1 MTYQEECQKVM
12 KVYNEKYE
20 LLLKKYAN
28 ELRKLGA
35 DGKFTTESNKISKEC
50 NQKIKELKIKYNME

>member
-1 MTYQEECQKVM
+1 M
-12 KVYNEKYE
+12 KIYNEKYE

-35 DGKFTTESNKISKEC
+35 DGEFTTESNKISKEC
-50 NQKIKELKIKYNME
+50 DQKIKELKIKYNIE

>member
-1 MTYQEECQKVM
+1 MKYQEECQKVM
-12 KVYNEKYE
+12 KIYNEKYE

-35 DGKFTTESNKISKEC
+35 DGEFTTESNKISKEC
-50 NQKIKELKIKYNME
+50 DQKIKELKIKYNII